1 MTDLGISLSEI
12 ELKIRKLVVLK
23 DDLLAK
29 NGELVRGNEELLR
42 QVEQLNAEN
51 AELREKLNKIVIVN
65 ALGNEKE
72 IEEGRALI
80 RSLVKEI
87 DKSIAILSAEH

>member
-12 ELKIRKLVVLK
+12 ELKIRKLVMLK

-29 NGELVRGNEELLR
+29 NSELVRGNEELLR
-42 QVEQLNAEN
+42 QVERLNAEN

-72 IEEGRALI
+72 IEEGRTLI

>member
-29 NGELVRGNEELLR
+29 NGELVRSNEELLR

-72 IEEGRALI
+72 IEEGRTLI

>member
-29 NGELVRGNEELLR
+29 NGELVRSNEELLR

-72 IEEGRALI
+72 IEEGRTLI
-80 RSLVKEI
+80 RSLVKGI

>member
-12 ELKIRKLVVLK
+12 ELKIRKLVMLK

-29 NGELVRGNEELLR
+29 NGELVRSNEELLR
-42 QVEQLNAEN
+42 QVERLNAEN

-72 IEEGRALI
+72 IEEGRTLI

>member
-29 NGELVRGNEELLR
+29 NGELVRDNEELRR
-42 QVEQLNAEN
+42 QVERLDVEN

-72 IEEGRALI
+72 IEEGRTLI
-80 RSLVKEI
+80 RTLVKEI

>member
-29 NGELVRGNEELLR
+29 NGELVQSNEELLR
-42 QVEQLNAEN
+42 QVEQLNTEN

-72 IEEGRALI
+72 IEEGRTLI

>member
-12 ELKIRKLVVLK
+12 ELKIRKLVMLK

-42 QVEQLNAEN
+42 QVERLNAEN

-72 IEEGRALI
+72 IEEGRTLI

>member
-29 NGELVRGNEELLR
+29 NGELVRDNEELRR
-42 QVEQLNAEN
+42 QVERLDVEN

-72 IEEGRALI
+72 IEEGRTLI
-80 RSLVKEI
+80 RALVKEI

>member
-72 IEEGRALI
+72 IEEGRTLI